1 MLHIG
6 NAQKRQ
12 IRNFKSTTFQCDLSN
27 KPHIVE
33 TEIGRLWGAI
43 WKYGTP
49 CFLNVRFPPLCFYER
64 PRREPVFTK
73 WKKSKE
79 DFHFDEKRRNEP
91 LASLLRQPLL
101 AVGTQSSERSTAS
114 LPSQQP
120 HSPSLH
126 QAPRALNSACEHLHL
141 ILIYSVY
148 LLAEVPP
155 GIRKA
160 QENLEEGDH
169 AWRKDGGNEAL
180 RSWRTRRR
188 WAEAA
193 CTHHYLQ
200 QCTHT
205 MHTQRER
212 IRAAAKALL
221 ALLVAK

>member
-1 MLHIG
+1 MADFG
-6 NAQKRQ
+6 EQ
-12 IRNFKSTTFQCDLSN
+12 FGST
-27 KPHIVE
+27 
-33 TEIGRLWGAI
+33 
-43 WKYGTP
+43 GTP

-141 ILIYSVY
+141 ILIYSVH
-148 LLAEVPP
+148 LLAEVAP
-155 GIRKA
+155 GITKA

>member
-12 IRNFKSTTFQCDLSN
+12 IRNFKSTTFQCDLAN
-27 KPHIVE
+27 KSHIVE

-120 HSPSLH
+120 HSPSQH

-141 ILIYSVY
+141 ILIYSVH
-148 LLAEVPP
+148 LLAEVPQVSEKP
-155 GIRKA
+155 KRTWKRVTTLGARMEVMKHLGLGE
-160 QENLEEGDH
+160 QDGDGLKLP
-169 AWRKDGGNEAL
+169 APTTIYNSARTLCTL
-180 RSWRTRRR
+180 REKEYGQLPKHCWLC
-188 WAEAA
+188 W
-193 CTHHYLQ
+193 
-200 QCTHT
+200 
-205 MHTQRER
+205 
-212 IRAAAKALL
+212 
-221 ALLVAK
+221 